1 VCVCV
6 CRETTNKYKVQ
17 WGTQHTLQSAH
28 NEAGRGMEL
37 SELVNYKGFVSL
49 FVPLPFPSSF
59 FFLPSLFPILF
70 FSLSSRQTPSRSTAS
85 SQPLPPSLPPSSQQ
99 ALHRR
104 RPHGH
109 RLRGQRSKQRHA
121 PSSPEMDHHG
131 GRWHVRSPSLP
142 PSLPPLSLLPPCLIG
157 GRRLSGDAFS
167 FSHPSLPPS
176 LPPSLSQD

>member
-1 VCVCV
+1 
-6 CRETTNKYKVQ
+6 
-17 WGTQHTLQSAH
+17 
-28 NEAGRGMEL
+28 MEL
-37 SELVNYKGFVSL
+37 SELVNYKGCVSL

-131 GRWHVRSPSLP
+131 GQWHVRSPSLP

-157 GRRLSGDAFS
+157 GRILKWRCIQLLTPFS
-167 FSHPSLPPS
+167 PSLPPS
-176 LPPSLSQD
+176 LPLPGLTRA